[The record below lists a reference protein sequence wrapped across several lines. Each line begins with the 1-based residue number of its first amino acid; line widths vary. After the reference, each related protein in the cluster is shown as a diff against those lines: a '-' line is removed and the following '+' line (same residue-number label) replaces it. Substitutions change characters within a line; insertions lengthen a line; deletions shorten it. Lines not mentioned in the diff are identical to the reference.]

1 MKTFKEFLENSLNE
15 AKDDFLTPNEIKKLK
30 AHYDGN
36 PGLRNI
42 SQSIKNFED
51 DLLAFKKLKGNVHK
65 SIKDDMVKTAARL
78 RKLGKEDG
86 VLDESIKTDF
96 DLQKYIED
104 LAINLDSKDKPRAR
118 KIRLAAE
125 KLEMDSSD
133 RGYQAELISL
143 LGRLPKDKNIL
154 KLADAIEDYLETL

>member
-1 MKTFKEFLENSLNE
+1 MKTFKEFIQESVNE
-15 AKDDFLTPNEIKKLK
+15 AKDDFLTPDEIKKLK

-42 SQSIKNFED
+42 SQSIKDFEA
-51 DLLAFKKLKGNVHK
+51 DLLAFKELKGNVHK
-65 SIKDDMVKTAARL
+65 RIKDGMVNTTARL

-86 VLDESIKTDF
+86 VLNEAIKTDS

-104 LAINLDSKDKPRAR
+104 LAINLDSKDKSRAQ

-125 KLEMDSSD
+125 KLEKDSSD
-133 RGYQAELISL
+133 REYQAELTTL
-143 LGRLPKDKNIL
+143 LERLPNDKMIL

>member
-1 MKTFKEFLENSLNE
+1 MKTFKEYLEDSLNE
-15 AKDDFLTPNEIKKLK
+15 A
-30 AHYDGN
+30 
-36 PGLRNI
+36 
-42 SQSIKNFED
+42 
-51 DLLAFKKLKGNVHK
+51 
-65 SIKDDMVKTAARL
+65 
-78 RKLGKEDG
+78 
-86 VLDESIKTDF
+86 IKTDF

-133 RGYQAELISL
+133 REYQAELISL